1 MVNLF
6 CRQFPI
12 LKTIWKIT
20 LYAILLQVVLL
31 TVFFLWAVFAEYR
44 PKTVELI
51 DENSIVQEV
60 ADEFVMIT
68 WNIGYA
74 GMSAE
79 MDFFMDGGQ
88 QTRTT
93 KEQTQS
99 NIQHIVATLDTMP
112 ADFFLL
118 QEVDEKSKRSY
129 RINQFAEI
137 ADALPEYH
145 LNRAY
150 NFKTGF
156 VPIPVTNPIGS
167 VWSGLAT
174 LSKVTPARVERYA
187 FPTAT
192 PFPNRLFDLKR
203 CFMVSEYKVQD
214 NRKLYIINT
223 HNSAFDSGE
232 GRKKELNYL
241 REVLENLYRQ
251 GTYVIVG
258 GDWNQLPPDYPAEPT
273 TPQYTPHRISQ
284 DLLPDGWQVV
294 CDKSVETVRFAN
306 EPYIK
311 GRTLT
316 ATVDFF
322 LVSPNVEVLDVKGY
336 SLDYEH
342 SDHNPVRG
350 RFRLRQ

>member
-1 MVNLF
+1 
-6 CRQFPI
+6 
-12 LKTIWKIT
+12 LKKFFKIT
-20 LYAILLQVVLL
+20 LCAILFTVTSL
-31 TVFFLWAVFAEYR
+31 TVFFLWAVFVEYR

-51 DENSIVQEV
+51 DENINLQDV
-60 ADEFVMIT
+60 ADEFVIMT

-74 GMSAE
+74 GMNAE
-79 MDFFMDGGQ
+79 MDFVMDGGQ
-88 QTRTT
+88 QTRIT
-93 KEQTQS
+93 KEQTQR
-99 NIQHIVATLDTMP
+99 NIQHIVAALDTMY

-129 RINQFAEI
+129 RINQFGKI
-137 ADALPEYH
+137 ADAMPEYH

-167 VWSGLAT
+167 VRSGLAT
-174 LSKVTPARVERYA
+174 LGKIAPVRAERYA
-187 FPTAT
+187 FPNAT
-192 PFPNRLFDLKR
+192 PLPNRLFDLKR
-203 CFMVSEYKVQD
+203 CFLVSEYKAP
-214 NRKLYIINT
+214 NNKKLHIINT

-232 GRKKELNYL
+232 GRKKEMEYL
-241 REVLENLYRQ
+241 REILENFYRQ
-251 GTYVIVG
+251 GAYVIAG

-294 CDKSVETVRFAN
+294 YDKSVETVRFAN

-311 GRTLT
+311 GSTLT

-322 LVSPNVEVLDVKGY
+322 LVSPNVEAVEIKGY
-336 SLDYEH
+336 ALDFEH
-342 SDHNPVRG
+342 SDHNPVRA
-350 RFRLRQ
+350 RFRLNQED